1 MAIISCATWSPVAA
15 SHERKPVAADYDAFS
30 RQFKKSRE
38 SPYRTYIE
46 EFMMLQM
53 LGNLA
58 GLTAL
63 DLACGEGHYARMLRR
78 HGAARVIG
86 VDISGAMI
94 ALARE
99 EEAREPLEVE
109 YVEAAVEDLGV
120 VGAFDV
126 VCAVYLLH
134 YAPTRGHLAAM
145 CRTIA
150 ANLRPGGRL
159 VAMNSNYGPGVPVD
173 MSRYGWKPSD
183 PKPIEEGMAYRLTC
197 LQGPD
202 SFEIQN
208 YYYSHATYEE
218 IFRQA
223 GFVWV
228 HWHAPGVSPVGE
240 QQHGQH
246 YWQDFLDGA
255 PIIGLE
261 CRR

>member
-1 MAIISCATWSPVAA
+1 MAV
-15 SHERKPVAADYDAFS
+15 DYDLFS
-30 RQFKKSRE
+30 LQFKKSRE
-38 SPYRTYIE
+38 FPFRTCIE

-53 LGNLA
+53 LGKLV
-58 GLTAL
+58 GLRAL

-86 VDISGAMI
+86 ADISEGMI

-99 EEAREPLEVE
+99 EEAREPLGIE
-109 YVEAAVEDLGV
+109 YMKVAVEDLGV
-120 VGAFDV
+120 VGEFDV
-126 VCAVYLLH
+126 VSAVYLLH
-134 YAPTRGHLAAM
+134 YAPTREHLAAM

-150 ANLRPGGRL
+150 ANIQPGGRL
-159 VAMNSNYGPGVPVD
+159 VAMNSNFGPGVPVD
-173 MSRYGWKPSD
+173 MSRYGWKPLD
-183 PKPIEEGMAYRLTC
+183 PKPIEEGMAYRLTF

-223 GFVWV
+223 GFVSV
-228 HWHAPGVSPVGE
+228 QWHPPAVSPACV
-240 QQHGQH
+240 QQYGPD
-246 YWQDFLDGA
+246 YWQDFVELA
-255 PIIGLE
+255 PIIGIE

>member
-1 MAIISCATWSPVAA
+1 M
-15 SHERKPVAADYDAFS
+15 AADYDAFS
-30 RQFKKSRE
+30 RQFKESRE
-38 SPYRTYIE
+38 LPFRTCIE
-46 EFMMLQM
+46 EFMILQM
-53 LGNLA
+53 LGNIT

-78 HGAARVIG
+78 HGATRVIG
-86 VDISGAMI
+86 VDISGGMI

-99 EEAREPLEVE
+99 EEAREPLGVE
-109 YVEAAVEDLGV
+109 YVKATVEDLGV

-126 VCAVYLLH
+126 VSAVYLLS
-134 YAPTRGHLAAM
+134 YAPTREHLAAM

-218 IFRQA
+218 VFGEA
-223 GFVWV
+223 GFVSV
-228 HWHAPGVSPVGE
+228 RWHPPAVSPACV
-240 QQHGQH
+240 QQYGQD
-246 YWQDFLDGA
+246 YWQDFLDQA
-255 PIIGLE
+255 PIIGIE
-261 CRR
+261 CQR